1 MITSARRLECLV
13 LRWRA
18 VSSPVSV
25 IIEELL
31 PVMRRGDFRGFQ
43 RLLNQLH
50 REGRQLSP
58 DQLTEAIGQLE
69 PVLAAQP
76 GGVFARLA
84 LVAGAFT
91 EWGGSPL
98 PLAATA
104 PARALEA
111 LRLRARFSELWPAVS
126 GGRAEPGPGQEPSM
140 NELAEVFRRAA
151 GRLGLPGPEA
161 AVIALAWFDTSHWV
175 NLMIT
180 VLARREFRAAVGLSN
195 EIAEA
200 AARVAGLVPG
210 AHWLPG
216 LARVLDDEPLIV
228 IDAEGRYGFGL
239 TMSGIGDNYQ
249 LHTLLA
255 SRLIGDPARG
265 LLPGEPPPPSWIAA
279 ATTAAPRRPPGDP
292 ILRRFR
298 LFDGTGAYIY
308 PEGVPA
314 DIAPTGDV
322 RVIVLHPPRGPLGW
336 TSGRT
341 YEHMIPELTLD
352 EILSPAQA
360 RTWHTQITPA
370 RETDLF
376 GPAGPTR

>member
-1 MITSARRLECLV
+1 
-13 LRWRA
+13 
-18 VSSPVSV
+18 V
-25 IIEELL
+25 IIEELP

-43 RLLNQLH
+43 RLFNQLH
-50 REGRQLSP
+50 HEGPRLSP

-69 PVLAAQP
+69 PILATHP

-98 PLAATA
+98 ALAATA
-104 PARALEA
+104 PVRALEA
-111 LRLRARFSELWPAVS
+111 LRLRARFSELWPAVG
-126 GGRAEPGPGQEPSM
+126 GGRAEPGPDQEPSM
-140 NELAEVFRRAA
+140 DELVNAFCGGA
-151 GRLGLPGPEA
+151 GRLGLPEPEA

-180 VLARREFRAAVGLSN
+180 VLARREFRAAASLRH

-200 AARVAGLVPG
+200 AAKVADLVPR

-228 IDAEGRYGFGL
+228 IDTEGQHGFRL
-239 TMSGIGDNYQ
+239 TMTGIGDNYQ

-255 SRLIGDPARG
+255 DLLIGDPARG
-265 LLPGEPPPPSWIAA
+265 FLPGEPPSPSWVAA
-279 ATTAAPRRPPGDP
+279 ATTAPPLGPPDDP
-292 ILRRFR
+292 IMRRFR

-308 PEGVPA
+308 PEGIPA
-314 DIAPTGDV
+314 DIALTGGV
-322 RVIVLHPPRGPLGW
+322 RVIVLHPPRGRFGW
-336 TSGRT
+336 MGGRT
-341 YEHMIPELTLD
+341 YKPMVPELTLD
-352 EILSPAQA
+352 EILSPAQT
-360 RTWHTQITPA
+360 RTWHAQITPA

-376 GPAGPTR
+376 GLAGPTR